1 MAYGRWLY
9 KEIDTNRGSISLSI
23 YKKNYTGNAIE
34 INALVADSIVISID
48 GDGITAPIIGSSL
61 SFSIVDT
68 GQIDTSEFFTPDA
81 TMYRIDL
88 SRDGTLEWSGYLT
101 PDSYQEN
108 LAYRD
113 TINLIARDNLGRLEE
128 FQFLKSKGLQNMETF
143 IGELLS
149 EVGCPQYVN
158 WDVRKVSI
166 AKGKGISEV
175 TDYNDIWVNTELFVE
190 KDYKEIVEM
199 ILTGLGCQMRY
210 NGYNNLIITSLSDIP
225 SFPTQSAIFINK
237 SGFKEILPAW
247 KDVTINQDYGL
258 IENFF
263 DGYLTKEQIGSGLT
277 FVPNVQLPDK
287 WTNNSKLSNLLF
299 ANPYEWAEGIEDGA
313 EDSMFPALSNAGA
326 AIWKKKLKSSSAP
339 MEVKMYL
346 NNTLRRLRNSTY
358 KGIGNLFCGSDDTK
372 DHILEYELRYQFLV
386 SFVDSTGKERFMT
399 RYGWADLEDDTNA
412 FLESLFT
419 RINFTTSPC
428 KWDDEGTWDQEQ
440 EVTISINNLTEDGEL
455 RVYIGNVYWGEKNEV
470 PDDVFFGKIRDIRI
484 AYKLDNGELASRL
497 QVSDKHNINGRVEL
511 EIGQVPVGKGDY
523 LAYAGGFF
531 DSQGLPLTNF
541 KRYYDDINNYILMEL
556 VAREHIHFNKDNY
569 MALSGDMISDSPFS
583 FRNNIVY
590 KGERYALISASLAV
604 ISNTLSV
611 TNMLQVTDYEVA
623 ELTTINS
630 PLESSSGTKVGSGN
644 REVLQFSNDAGNAKR
659 LYELDFAMDSDDV
672 DNAYAI
678 VDTDRW
684 QEAKRVK
691 VSELGGLFNK
701 AFEVQIDDAGN
712 VIAVIAKANLGARGG
727 IAARYQGD
735 WGDTPVTPT
744 INSLSDINDVTITNP
759 TNGQGLVY
767 RDGVWVNEV
776 ISGGSGEYLPL
787 SGGTIYSGAQNPL
800 NIKGSANYASIS
812 FTLDNTT
819 YKSYLLYKGGTNWS
833 ITSENW
839 GTEHALIH
847 SGNIGNYTLF
857 SRTPVILNPNHNL
870 NDYVSGYY
878 GYSNAYNPSNS
889 YGDNTAVLALQS
901 VRGIDT
907 WQIAFDGN
915 GINNNYGPRIGIRGN
930 FAEQGWTQWFTL
942 ATLNSNVA
950 SATKLQTART
960 IWGQSFDGTGNVTAP
975 ATMQYLEFANVGSN
989 VIGYIGKGS
998 NSEDTLYIGTYGDSN
1013 VHLFSHYISSS
1024 LILKPSGN
1032 ILIGTTTDNGAK
1044 LQVAGGIHISR
1055 ENFYG
1060 EYDEGIRIEGASS
1073 DWCGVFLGTSSERR
1087 GYQDSQWYLLR
1098 TNTNSL
1104 RIGRGVSSTSYL
1116 EINEYGKIGVGK
1128 TNQEYELDVEG
1139 SIRTTTGNVR
1149 VHHTNSDMC
1158 LELLH
1163 THSSYSWNYIRQ
1175 VSNGYE
1181 WHIGITSDVGTSST
1195 DGSDWLYR
1203 GAYEIRGNGGRGM
1216 NGVFVRYNTSSYGK
1230 LVVANSSNYETS
1242 IGYLNTNYSYY
1253 HPVWTVG
1260 TNIGDGNITT
1270 FGWFFADTEAKAWL
1284 TSSGNFYVKGGLT
1297 ARYASD
1303 IRLKENIQT
1312 ISIEVAL
1319 QTIMALNPIT
1329 FKWNSKA
1336 TELCSWLNG
1345 ESQGFIAQEYEA
1357 LIPNS
1362 GSEMWGQYR
1371 GIDYNRAIP
1380 YIVAVEQNHE
1390 TRIKQLEE
1398 ELQTLKREYYG
1409 R

>member
-190 KDYKEIVEM
+190 KNYKEIVEM

-258 IENFF
+258 IEDFF

-277 FVPNVQLPDK
+277 FVPDVQLPDK

-299 ANPYEWAEGIEDGA
+299 ANPYEWKEGIEDGA

-455 RVYIGNVYWGEKNEV
+455 RIYIGNVYWGEKNDV
-470 PDDVFFGKIRDIRI
+470 PDNVFFGKIRDIRI

-523 LAYAGGFF
+523 FAYAGGFF

-611 TNMLQVTDYEVA
+611 TNMLQVIDYEVA

-630 PLESSSGTKVGSGN
+630 PLESGGGTKVGSGN

-659 LYELDFAMDSDDV
+659 LYELDFAMDSDDI

-701 AFEVQIDDAGN
+701 AFEVQMDENGN
-712 VIAVIAKANLGARGG
+712 VTAVIAKANLGARGG
-727 IAARYQGD
+727 ISARYQGD
-735 WGDTPVTPT
+735 WGDVPVTPT
-744 INSLSDINDVTITNP
+744 INSLGDITDVQITSP
-759 TNGQGLVY
+759 TNGQGLIY
-767 RDGVWVNEV
+767 RDGVWVNSSV
-776 ISGGSGEYLPL
+776 GGGVSGDYLPIAGGTITGDLSLNQYLRINAWSGYGSGSANIWYDGTVKQLKYGDVANMSLQNGELVLHSGNYSDYALPK
-787 SGGTIYSGAQNPL
+787 SGGTISNSNWGSQLTLNGDGTDAGLKFTNSGNFRGLLYTNNDGRLGWYDMSGADHT
-800 NIKGSANYASIS
+800 I
-812 FTLDNTT
+812 
-819 YKSYLLYKGGTNWS
+819 
-833 ITSENW
+833 
-839 GTEHALIH
+839 IH
-847 SGNIGNYTLF
+847 SGNIGSQSVARANGLAVGDIRDTNPTPDDVGDFGVSAWFSNVWNPTGATWNSGISVKGWADNYAVWQLAASSNYGGNNQELYFRLGEGTTWNAWRRLLF
-857 SRTPVILNPNHNL
+857 NNDDNARFLNS
-870 NDYVSGYY
+870 VV
-878 GYSNAYNPSNS
+878 
-889 YGDNTAVLALQS
+889 GDIKYNTALTLQ
-901 VRGIDT
+901 T
-907 WQIAFDGN
+907 
-915 GINNNYGPRIGIRGN
+915 
-930 FAEQGWTQWFTL
+930 
-942 ATLNSNVA
+942 NVA
-950 SATKLQTART
+950 SWANYLCGLAFNGLGAYSSTYENHTHAWIGLGPVVNTAAAEIYPLVFAVNGDPTTGANPIERMR
-960 IWGQSFDGTGNVTAP
+960 IFPNGNVAIGTTADNGSRLH
-975 ATMQYLEFANVGSN
+975 LEGGFSVAYNNRIYTRIDPGQNWSGG
-989 VIGYIGKGS
+989 IFH
-998 NSEDTLYIGTYGDSN
+998 GTYGYEAMAFVLDNALTSFMFVQGQTKLANWADSTYN
-1013 VHLFSHYISSS
+1013 SVTPAMQIINNCVVINKLIPYGS
-1024 LILKPSGN
+1024 LPSAQLEVNGN
-1032 ILIGTTTDNGAK
+1032 IS
-1044 LQVAGGIHISR
+1044 VSGGI
-1055 ENFYG
+1055 
-1060 EYDEGIRIEGASS
+1060 A
-1073 DWCGVFLGTSSERR
+1073 
-1087 GYQDSQWYLLR
+1087 
-1098 TNTNSL
+1098 
-1104 RIGRGVSSTSYL
+1104 
-1116 EINEYGKIGVGK
+1116 
-1128 TNQEYELDVEG
+1128 
-1139 SIRTTTGNVR
+1139 
-1149 VHHTNSDMC
+1149 
-1158 LELLH
+1158 
-1163 THSSYSWNYIRQ
+1163 
-1175 VSNGYE
+1175 
-1181 WHIGITSDVGTSST
+1181 
-1195 DGSDWLYR
+1195 
-1203 GAYEIRGNGGRGM
+1203 
-1216 NGVFVRYNTSSYGK
+1216 
-1230 LVVANSSNYETS
+1230 
-1242 IGYLNTNYSYY
+1242 
-1253 HPVWTVG
+1253 
-1260 TNIGDGNITT
+1260 
-1270 FGWFFADTEAKAWL
+1270 
-1284 TSSGNFYVKGGLT
+1284 
-1297 ARYASD
+1297 ARYASSSSD
-1303 IRLKENIQT
+1303 AKLKDNITLLSQEDAINT
-1312 ISIEVAL
+1312 L
-1319 QTIMALNPIT
+1319 MALKPSS
-1329 FKWNSKA
+1329 WNWKDGG
-1336 TELCSWLNG
+1336 ELAYGLVAQDVESVLPCSVTYG
-1345 ESQGFIAQEYEA
+1345 EHLS
-1357 LIPNS
+1357 L
-1362 GSEMWGQYR
+1362 QYNMFHAFE
-1371 GIDYNRAIP
+1371 IC
-1380 YIVAVEQNHE
+1380 VVQNHE
-1390 TRIKQLEE
+1390 TRLQYLERE
-1398 ELQTLKREYYG
+1398 NKELKKELQTLKREYYG
-1409 R
+1409 NR

>member
-9 KEIDTNRGSISLSI
+9 KEIETKQGSISLAI

-34 INALVADSIVISID
+34 IDALVADSIVISID

-81 TMYRIDL
+81 TMYRVDL

-101 PDSYQEN
+101 SDSYQEN
-108 LAYRD
+108 LAYMN

-149 EVGCPQYVN
+149 EVGCPQYIN

-175 TDYNDIWVNTELFVE
+175 TDCDDIWVNTELFVE
-190 KDYKEIVEM
+190 KNYKEIVEM

-258 IENFF
+258 IEDFF

-277 FVPNVQLPDK
+277 FIPNVQLPDK

-313 EDSMFPALSNAGA
+313 EGSMFPALSNAGA

-399 RYGWADLEDDTNA
+399 RYGWADIEDDTNA
-412 FLESLFT
+412 FLESLFA
-419 RINFTTSPC
+419 RVNFTTSPC

-455 RVYIGNVYWGEKNEV
+455 RIYIGNVYWGEKNEV
-470 PDDVFFGKIRDIRI
+470 PDNVFFGKIRDIRI
-484 AYKLDNGELASRL
+484 AYKLDNGEIASRL

-523 LAYAGGFF
+523 FAYAGGFF
-531 DSQGLPLTNF
+531 DSNGLPLTNF

-583 FRNNIVY
+583 FRNNIIY

-630 PLESSSGTKVGSGN
+630 PLESSSGTKVGSGS
-644 REVLQFSNDAGNAKR
+644 RQVIQFSNDAGNAKR
-659 LYELDFAMDSDDV
+659 LYELDFAMDSDDI

-701 AFEVQIDDAGN
+701 AFEVVTDDAGN
-712 VIAVIAKANLGARGG
+712 VTAVIAKANLGARGG

-744 INSLSDINDVTITNP
+744 INSLSDINDVTITSP
-759 TNGQGLVY
+759 TNGQVLTY
-767 RDGVWVNEV
+767 RDGVWVNEAV
-776 ISGGSGEYLPL
+776 QGGGDMSGYLPL
-787 SGGTIYSGAQNPL
+787 SGGEIKAGDNQTPL
-800 NIKGSANYASIS
+800 II
-812 FTLDNTT
+812 DNTNT
-819 YKSYLLYKGGTNWS
+819 TLTQVRIQTNGANKANIGWSGNSGFTGYRLGVFLHSVVATSSIGIKDDGTPYYNNNT
-833 ITSENW
+833 I
-839 GTEHALIH
+839 IH
-847 SGNIGNYTLF
+847 SGNIGSYAPIYNANGNVLIGTPTDNGYKLDVNGTMGVLGPITITGTTSTQAILNF
-857 SRTPVILNPNHNL
+857 SRTNANYIVAPSGSAVNINVNGQATIGTAQLRITSSAVLRGANVDVNLGTQNTPWSNIYGVNGNFSGNVGIGTTSPLTKLDVDGDQARITSYGTLFRDTDKPN
-870 NDYVSGYY
+870 G
-878 GYSNAYNPSNS
+878 YNPTYMSEIYQWQDTIYFTRNNPTTGSFLKSVASINLATGSISSSGASFGGNVYLRDTTGSASESYKLWFIRRTTTDDYWDYGIYAQTTKGLTFFQSNQ
-889 YGDNTAVLALQS
+889 GVNT
-901 VRGIDT
+901 D
-907 WQIAFDGN
+907 IAWLDGN
-915 GINNNYGPRIGIRGN
+915 GNLY
-930 FAEQGWTQWFTL
+930 
-942 ATLNSNVA
+942 
-950 SATKLQTART
+950 
-960 IWGQSFDGTGNVTAP
+960 VT
-975 ATMQYLEFANVGSN
+975 
-989 VIGYIGKGS
+989 
-998 NSEDTLYIGTYGDSN
+998 
-1013 VHLFSHYISSS
+1013 
-1024 LILKPSGN
+1024 
-1032 ILIGTTTDNGAK
+1032 
-1044 LQVAGGIHISR
+1044 GGI
-1055 ENFYG
+1055 
-1060 EYDEGIRIEGASS
+1060 A
-1073 DWCGVFLGTSSERR
+1073 
-1087 GYQDSQWYLLR
+1087 
-1098 TNTNSL
+1098 
-1104 RIGRGVSSTSYL
+1104 
-1116 EINEYGKIGVGK
+1116 
-1128 TNQEYELDVEG
+1128 
-1139 SIRTTTGNVR
+1139 
-1149 VHHTNSDMC
+1149 
-1158 LELLH
+1158 
-1163 THSSYSWNYIRQ
+1163 
-1175 VSNGYE
+1175 
-1181 WHIGITSDVGTSST
+1181 
-1195 DGSDWLYR
+1195 
-1203 GAYEIRGNGGRGM
+1203 
-1216 NGVFVRYNTSSYGK
+1216 
-1230 LVVANSSNYETS
+1230 
-1242 IGYLNTNYSYY
+1242 
-1253 HPVWTVG
+1253 
-1260 TNIGDGNITT
+1260 
-1270 FGWFFADTEAKAWL
+1270 
-1284 TSSGNFYVKGGLT
+1284 

-1303 IRLKENIQT
+1303 IRLKEDVKT
-1312 ISIEVAL
+1312 ITTEVAL
-1319 QTIMALNPIT
+1319 ATIMALNPIT
-1329 FKWNSKA
+1329 FRWNAKA

-1345 ESQGFIAQEYEA
+1345 ESQGFIAQDYEA

-1362 GSEMWGQYR
+1362 GSEMWGEYR

-1380 YIVAVEQNHE
+1380 YIVAMAQNHE

-1398 ELQTLKREYYG
+1398 ELDKLKREYYG
-1409 R
+1409 NR